1 MIRMLP
7 IVDALRQTSHMA
19 GRRKELEEA
28 DLNEDDRGAQ
38 KVAQFAW
45 NVQDSLQDTRH
56 LMDRLKQESRGV
68 HDSRIQGLIRN
79 AERHIGAV
87 ETAIKQ
93 IAK

>member
-28 DLNEDDRGAQ
+28 DTDRAVH
-38 KVAQFAW
+38 KVEKFAW
-45 NVQDSLQDTRH
+45 QVLSALDDVTHRMSI
-56 LMDRLKQESRGV
+56 LKQESRGV

-87 ETAIKQ
+87 ETAMKQ